1 MNEYNRSDDNL
12 LEEGLS
18 ALNLFCY
25 VRDFTK
31 NCKCLKQIRI
41 GLAAPLLLALRSADL

>member
-31 NCKCLKQIRI
+31 IANVSKIFE
-41 GLAAPLLLALRSADL
+41 